1 MTPNTLKEI
10 RKHNFRLIGF
20 GKIKNGTLITKGQ
33 KYNLT
38 GATAESIQRTT
49 HSTILI
55 TLGDGTKLTT
65 PAQHP
70 TMAEHNHLF
79 AQSINRL
86 GHRLKEQ
93 KNSEERMTDKKD
105 TEEYEDMRPALKT
118 TTHSEHRTH
127 YGYVTNR
134 MASCGISPNM
144 ETIPVTKPVFD
155 LMEDTPSVTID
166 SVANTMRMD

>member
-20 GKIKNGTLITKGQ
+20 GKIKNGTLITKG
-33 KYNLT
+33 KELDLT
-38 GATAESIQRTT
+38 GATAESIQRST
-49 HSTILI
+49 HSTIII

-65 PAQHP
+65 PKQP
-70 TMAEHNHLF
+70 PSMSTPNHKFTRELN
-79 AQSINRL
+79 AV
-86 GHRLKEQ
+86 GHRLKEH
-93 KNSEERMTDKKD
+93 KHSKERMTDKKD
-105 TEEYEDMRPALKT
+105 TEEYDAMRPALKT

-127 YGYVTNR
+127 YGYVTNG